1 MRALLAIIPLVC
13 VYACVGPVR
22 AQSPE
27 FMMEDCRN
35 LSRLFFNDFDAQSD
49 VKYEGKRDDGSH
61 FVNGT
66 IFIGDTAE
74 FFQCS
79 YAETGRR
86 LLDFWAKE
94 RSWPDFVAGG
104 HGPHEGDRSLPLD

>member
-1 MRALLAIIPLVC
+1 MRAALLSVLLVC
-13 VYACVGPVR
+13 VGACDRPAR

-35 LSRLFFNDFDAQSD
+35 LSRLFFQSFNAQSD
-49 VKYEGKRDDGSH
+49 VKYEGQREDGSH

-66 IFIGDTAE
+66 IFISDTAE

-79 YAETGRR
+79 YAESRR
-86 LLDFWAKE
+86 QLVDFWAKE
-94 RSWPDFVAGG
+94 RSWPEFVAGG
-104 HGPHEGDRSLPLD
+104 DGPNASD

>member
-1 MRALLAIIPLVC
+1 MRAVLLNVLS
-13 VYACVGPVR
+13 ACVFACGGPML

-35 LSRLFFNDFDAQSD
+35 LSHLFFNDFTAQSD
-49 VKYEGKRDDGSH
+49 VKYEGQRDDGTH
-61 FVNGT
+61 YVNGT
-66 IFIGDTAE
+66 IFIGDEAE

-79 YAETGRR
+79 YAESRR
-86 LLDFWAKE
+86 QLVDFWAKE

-104 HGPHEGDRSLPLD
+104 DSPYESK